1 MANKINLADNIKTRT
16 GNEITIS
23 YNLTP
28 SLLLGQIAFISPSEL
43 EFVPEE
49 SCAED
54 IAFSASGGFLAVRA
68 ARANEHT
75 GDIELGVNTSG
86 GNGSVTVEGVQP
98 ISYSKEVSG
107 TITTLDLAP
116 DDVTS
121 VSLNSGTG
129 VTGDSYQL
137 FVLPNPAENV
147 LICYDRGF
155 EANLGDT
162 QRAIPRKFRAVDHY
176 VTTRG
181 ESSITLNDL
190 LVSNKRGLRRIR
202 GRDVTLVVTLTPGG
216 FGLPVEV
223 QYFTKVRLNVPMSV
237 PEGDD
242 SVQISGTGNF
252 EFDLVFSA

>member
-1 MANKINLADNIKTRT
+1 MANKLNFADNTKTRT
-16 GNEITIS
+16 GNECVIS

-28 SLLLGQIAFISPSEL
+28 SVLLGQIAFTAPSTL

-75 GDIELGVNTSG
+75 GNVVLGINTSA
-86 GNGSVTVEGVQP
+86 GNGTVTVEGQMP
-98 ISYSKEVSG
+98 ISYAKEVSG
-107 TITTLDLAP
+107 TFTTLSLAP

-121 VSLNSGTG
+121 VTVNSGTG

-137 FVLPNPAENV
+137 FVLPNPSDDV

-176 VTTRG
+176 VITRG

-202 GRDVTLVVTLTPGG
+202 GRDVTLIVTMTPGG
-216 FGLPVEV
+216 FGLPIEI